1 MPEEENTRSTEGI
14 AWIRHVDPKSA
25 DGELAAAYGEIGARD
40 RVAAILGVQS
50 LHPAAM
56 AAHARY
62 YREIMFGD
70 PPLTRTEREAIAV
83 VVSALKDCFY

>member
-1 MPEEENTRSTEGI
+1 MQPDGKSTEGI
-14 AWIRHVDPKSA
+14 AWIRHVDPMSA
-25 DGELAAAYGEIGARD
+25 EAELAEAYRQVGVSD

-56 AAHARY
+56 AAHAQH

-70 PPLTRTEREAIAV
+70 PPLSRTEREAIAV
-83 VVSALKDCFY
+83 VVSALNDCFY

>member
-1 MPEEENTRSTEGI
+1 MQPDGENTAGI

-25 DGELAAAYGEIGARD
+25 DGKLAEAYEQIGVRD

-50 LHPAAM
+50 LHPEAM
-56 AAHARY
+56 AAHSKH

-70 PPLTRTEREAIAV
+70 TPLTRTEREAIAV
-83 VVSALKDCFY
+83 VVSALNDCFY

>member
-1 MPEEENTRSTEGI
+1 MRPDGQNAEGI
-14 AWIRHVDPKSA
+14 AWIGHVDPASA
-25 DGELAAAYGEIGARD
+25 EGKLAEAYQQIGVRD

-56 AAHARY
+56 AAHSIH

-70 PPLTRTEREAIAV
+70 TPLTRTEREAIAV
-83 VVSALKDCFY
+83 VVSALNDCFY

>member
-1 MPEEENTRSTEGI
+1 MEPNRDTVEGI
-14 AWIRHVDPKSA
+14 AWIRHVHPENSE
-25 DGELAAAYGEIGARD
+25 GELSEAYRQIGVRD

-56 AAHARY
+56 AAHSRH

-70 PPLTRTEREAIAV
+70 TPLTRTEREAIAV
-83 VVSALKDCFY
+83 VVSALNDCFY

>member
-1 MPEEENTRSTEGI
+1 MRPDGKTTDEI
-14 AWIRHVDPKSA
+14 AWVRHVDPTRA
-25 DGELAAAYGEIGARD
+25 AGDLAEAYQQIGVRD

-56 AAHARY
+56 AAHSRL

-70 PPLTRTEREAIAV
+70 TPLTRTEREAIAV
-83 VVSALKDCFY
+83 VVSALNDCFY

>member
-1 MPEEENTRSTEGI
+1 MHSDGDGTEGI
-14 AWIRHVDPKSA
+14 AWIAHVDPGEA
-25 DGELAAAYGEIGARD
+25 DGELAEAYERIGVRD

-56 AAHARY
+56 EAHSRH

-70 PPLTRTEREAIAV
+70 TPLSRTEREAIAV
-83 VVSALKDCFY
+83 VVSTLNDCFY

>member
-1 MPEEENTRSTEGI
+1 MQPDGESTDGI
-14 AWIRHVDPKSA
+14 AWIGHVDPKSA
-25 DGELAAAYGEIGARD
+25 EGKLAEAYQQIGVRD

-56 AAHARY
+56 AAHSRH

-70 PPLTRTEREAIAV
+70 TPLTRTEREAIAV
-83 VVSALKDCFY
+83 VVSALNDCFY